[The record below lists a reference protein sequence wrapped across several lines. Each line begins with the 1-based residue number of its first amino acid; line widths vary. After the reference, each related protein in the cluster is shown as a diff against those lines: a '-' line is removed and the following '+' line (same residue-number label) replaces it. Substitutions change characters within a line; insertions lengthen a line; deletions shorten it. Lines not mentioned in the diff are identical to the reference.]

1 MAQPLLDELL
11 ERLDW
16 SNPQADIVDW
26 DEASQ
31 WGPEALSLLLESSVI
46 VPVEP
51 AQSVVCD
58 ACYDAHVEEVRFLPS
73 PDDGQFRAFISCPQC
88 GPVAVEPQRLQRWQI
103 RLEGFINLC
112 SLVANDSVPPR
123 VILPGRL
130 IDLGAVKLD
139 DMRVRTL
146 IGRGLAWRDRNALL
160 DRVRGS
166 VGDSEAILLV
176 PSEAPTVF
184 TDNIRVV
191 PMLGN
196 LVAGDN
202 GVRVRLPSLRPS
214 NVPIAGASNSLQKLG
229 AGWRVTFR
237 GETRI
242 VKNTLGMRYLA
253 HLLAKPHAYFRA
265 TVLVALVRGSAPTV
279 QIGTEFEIQALRVD
293 EGGDAGEVIDADA
306 RDAYRQEYKR
316 LTSELQEARESS
328 DAERV
333 DELLLKVKWMAQQL
347 SGGTRLDGK
356 PRMAKS
362 TTDRARIGVTKA
374 INTAVANVTT
384 QLPSLGEH
392 LAATIHTGA
401 SCSYRPED
409 TINWEC

>member
-1 MAQPLLDELL
+1 LAQPLLDELL

-176 PSEAPTVF
+176 PSESPTAV

-242 VKNTLGMRYLA
+242 VKNTL
-253 HLLAKPHAYFRA
+253 LLRA
-265 TVLVALVRGSAPTV
+265 AAALGIT
-279 QIGTEFEIQALRVD
+279 GL
-293 EGGDAGEVIDADA
+293 
-306 RDAYRQEYKR
+306 DAY
-316 LTSELQEARESS
+316 
-328 DAERV
+328 
-333 DELLLKVKWMAQQL
+333 
-347 SGGTRLDGK
+347 LDG
-356 PRMAKS
+356 P
-362 TTDRARIGVTKA
+362 
-374 INTAVANVTT
+374 TAVAITRDDPVAPAKALHEFIRQMRKLEVKGALVEGRVMGAAQVKGLAELPGKA
-384 QLPSLGEH
+384 QLRARVLGALQAPPYGLVGALSGVPRNLVYALDQIRRQKE
-392 LAATIHTGA
+392 AAA
-401 SCSYRPED
+401 
-409 TINWEC
+409 